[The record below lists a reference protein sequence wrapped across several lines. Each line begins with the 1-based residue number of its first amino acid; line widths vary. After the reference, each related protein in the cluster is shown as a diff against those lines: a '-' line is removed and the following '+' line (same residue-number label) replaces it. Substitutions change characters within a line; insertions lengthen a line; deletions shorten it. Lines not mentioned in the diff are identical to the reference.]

1 MQSVCMGDEAYS
13 PSLCI
18 PDAAAVVAAAVVAAA
33 VVAAAQDT
41 SAASALSQHLV
52 VLPQKQEHVQKHEC
66 KPHPV

>member
-18 PDAAAVVAAAVVAAA
+18 PDAAAVIASA
-33 VVAAAQDT
+33 VVAAAQDI